1 MTSRVGRDIGV
12 TTKWIA
18 MSNLKKYE
26 ISQYKNSKVIR
37 IAKDGMDIEY
47 LNPEKEGESPE
58 VKHIG
63 ADAVVLAAGSARLLT
78 PSQMHISWQL
88 QSKYL
93 KIQMFSLQA
102 QIFFDF
108 KKHFARHLPGAF
120 YFYIVSQPHG
130 G

>member
-37 IAKDGMDIEY
+37 IAKDGVDIEH
-47 LNPEKEGESPE
+47 LNPEKEGEFPE

-93 KIQMFSLQA
+93 KIQMFSL
-102 QIFFDF
+102 
-108 KKHFARHLPGAF
+108 
-120 YFYIVSQPHG
+120 
-130 G
+130 